1 MNLYLCLYQDVRF
14 VVNIIIIQVTF
25 SIMGLD
31 NSSYTSVQSD
41 VSFGISGE
49 YQKVWGIRTPAD
61 SVLMMMDEE

>member
-14 VVNIIIIQVTF
+14 IVNIIIIQVTF

-49 YQKVWGIRTPAD
+49 YQK
-61 SVLMMMDEE
+61 M